1 MRLPAKS
8 AVKTNLRQQPR
19 VSLPKASLL
28 TAKVNGIKTQRDYR
42 KKALK
47 DAAEFGNVGFGRT
60 GLTGES

>member
-8 AVKTNLRQQPR
+8 DVKTSLQQKPR
-19 VSLPKASLL
+19 VTLPKASLL

-47 DAAEFGNVGFGRT
+47 DAAAFGNVGFGRT

>member
-8 AVKTNLRQQPR
+8 AVKTGLQQKSR
-19 VSLPKASLL
+19 VVLPKASLL
-28 TAKVNGIKTQRDYR
+28 TAKVNGIRTQRDYR